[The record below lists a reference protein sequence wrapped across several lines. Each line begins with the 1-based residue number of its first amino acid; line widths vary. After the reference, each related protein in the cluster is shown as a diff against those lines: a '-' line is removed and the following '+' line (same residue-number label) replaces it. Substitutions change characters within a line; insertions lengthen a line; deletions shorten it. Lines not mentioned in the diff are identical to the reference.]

1 MKQTSI
7 SRAVEAV
14 VNDSIR
20 VNTASHNEILNN
32 LTETWEDLQNV
43 KNTIASGVLDFVTQV
58 ESITQQQ
65 VIMANLGQHEAE
77 FRRLENVFYTDLN
90 GFTLKIQELRVEHEH
105 RTGAITS
112 LDDLNT
118 YNRLA
123 VEYSALNS
131 QLLTLIG
138 PTITSMII
146 LVNEVVPTIQAQ
158 QQQPEITD
166 VVAKNV

>member
-7 SRAVEAV
+7 SSAVQAV
-14 VNDSIR
+14 VNGSIR
-20 VNTASHNEILNN
+20 VNTSNDDKLLDT
-32 LTETWEDLQNV
+32 LTETWDDLQEV
-43 KNTIASGVLDFVTQV
+43 KNTIAMGVLDFVTQV
-58 ESITQQQ
+58 EQITQQQ

-77 FRRLENVFYTDLN
+77 FRRLETVFYSDLN
-90 GFTLKIQELRVEHEH
+90 GFTLKVQELRAEHEH
-105 RTGAITS
+105 RSGAITS
-112 LDDLNT
+112 LEDLNT

-123 VEYSALNS
+123 VEYAALNS

-146 LVNEVVPTIQAQ
+146 LVNEVVPTIQVQ